1 VVLSEQ
7 LTGPAV
13 GLIGIHKTQLINDLQ
28 IINFKEAGFIEKSA
42 SFFMPVFQLRTN
54 KQSEIAEI
62 DHFPLLL
69 TLS

>member
-13 GLIGIHKTQLINDLQ
+13 GRIGIHKTQLINDLQ
-28 IINFKEAGFIEKSA
+28 IINFKEADFPKKSA
-42 SFFMPVFQLRTN
+42 SFFALLPLPYQEKV
-54 KQSEIAEI
+54 EIAETG
-62 DHFPLLL
+62 HFSLQL